1 MLVIFIL
8 QLFYIQYIA
17 STYTV
22 TSYLLFCAADQDRWC
37 GMLGVGVRGQ
47 GGFGLG
53 VIIPKIGSNNN
64 LTCVS
69 LQSDVVLYELLKM
82 AH

>member
-1 MLVIFIL
+1 
-8 QLFYIQYIA
+8 
-17 STYTV
+17 
-22 TSYLLFCAADQDRWC
+22 
-37 GMLGVGVRGQ
+37 MLGVGVRGQ

-53 VIIPKIGSNNN
+53 VIIPNIGSNNN